1 MNNNQKERRMDIAT
15 LLWADIIA
23 IISIPVSILLFNSAI
38 AIIGA
43 GILTMGLIYL
53 DIMTYKKL
61 KQKPL
66 PIS

>member
-1 MNNNQKERRMDIAT
+1 MDIAT

-38 AIIGA
+38 AITGA